1 MEYAILRDC
10 DHPLL
15 DSGAAEV
22 VGEHD
27 NPTDDPHCHYS
38 ILTIENGL
46 VTNVDWGYHT
56 EDEAREH
63 LPYRPPT
70 WARTRA
76 RGGGDV

>member
-10 DHPLL
+10 EHPLL

-38 ILTIENGL
+38 ILTIEHRR
-46 VTNVDWGYHT
+46 VVNVDWGYHT

-63 LPYRPPT
+63 LPPE
-70 WARTRA
+70 
-76 RGGGDV
+76 RGEP